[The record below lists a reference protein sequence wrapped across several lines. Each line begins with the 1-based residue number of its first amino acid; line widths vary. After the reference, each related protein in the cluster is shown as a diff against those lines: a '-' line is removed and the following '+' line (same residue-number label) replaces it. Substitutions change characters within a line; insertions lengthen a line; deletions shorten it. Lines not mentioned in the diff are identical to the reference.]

1 MALLRPLQIVIP
13 GGSGQVGQI
22 LARHFHEQGH
32 HVTVLSRHAKPA
44 EWRTIRWD
52 GMELGD
58 WVQDIDGCD
67 VVINL
72 AGRSVNC
79 RYNAANRRQIKN
91 SRTIT
96 TGLVGKAIAAAARP
110 PAVWLNASTATIY
123 RHSLDRAMDEA
134 AGEIGGK
141 EPGAPETWGFS
152 IDVAT
157 SWERAFFAAETPH
170 TRKVALRSAMIMS
183 PDPRGLFDTLLHL
196 VRLGLGGTSGPGT
209 QFVSW
214 IHAVDFIRA
223 VEFLIGHEEL
233 EGAVNVCS
241 PCPVP
246 NRYFMRCLRH
256 AWCTTYIGLPAPGW
270 ALSMGAM
277 FLRTETEL
285 ILKSRRVVPAR
296 LLNAGFEFHFPNWR
310 GAAQDL
316 VHRWRECRTEGDCSA
331 AML

>member
-1 MALLRPLQIVIP
+1 MQIVIP

-32 HVTVLSRHAKPA
+32 HVTTISRHARPA

-52 GMELGD
+52 GLELGD
-58 WVQDIDGCD
+58 WVQDIDGSD

-72 AGRSVNC
+72 AGRSVDC
-79 RYNAANRRQIKN
+79 RYNAGNRREIKN

-96 TGLVGKAIAAAARP
+96 TGLVGQAITAATRP
-110 PAVWLNASTATIY
+110 PALWLNASTSTIY
-123 RHSLDRAMDEA
+123 RHSLDRAMDDLT
-134 AGEIGGK
+134 GEIGGN
-141 EPGAPETWGFS
+141 EPGAPETWRFS
-152 IDVAT
+152 IEVAT
-157 SWERAFFAAETPH
+157 SWERAFFAAQTPR
-170 TRKVALRSAMIMS
+170 TRRVALRSAMTMS
-183 PDPRGLFDTLLHL
+183 PDRGGVFDALLHL

-214 IHAVDFIRA
+214 IHDVDFIRS
-223 VEFLIGHEEL
+223 VEFLIEHQEL
-233 EGAVNVCS
+233 EGVVNVCS

-256 AWCTTYIGLPAPGW
+256 AWCTTYIGLPAPRW
-270 ALSMGAM
+270 ALAAGAIL
-277 FLRTETEL
+277 LRTETEL
-285 ILKSRRVVPAR
+285 VLKSRRVVPTK
-296 LLNAGFEFHFPNWR
+296 LLKAGFEFHFPNWR

-316 VHRWRECRTEGDCSA
+316 VHRWRECRAIGNCSA

>member
-1 MALLRPLQIVIP
+1 MALLRPLQIVVP

-32 HVTVLSRHAKPA
+32 HVTTISRHAKPA

-52 GMELGD
+52 GLELGD
-58 WVQDIDGCD
+58 WVQDIDGSD

-72 AGRSVNC
+72 AGRSVDC
-79 RYNAANRRQIKN
+79 RYNAANRREIKN

-96 TGLVGKAIAAAARP
+96 TGLVGQAIAAAKRP
-110 PAVWLNASTATIY
+110 PALWLNASTATIY
-123 RHSLDRAMDEA
+123 RHSVDRAMDDIT
-134 AGEIGGK
+134 GEIGGN
-141 EPGAPETWGFS
+141 EPGAPETWRFS

-157 SWERAFFAAETPH
+157 SWERAFFAAQTPR

-183 PDPRGLFDTLLHL
+183 PDRGGVFDALLHL

-214 IHAVDFIRA
+214 IHDVDFIRSI
-223 VEFLIGHEEL
+223 EFLVEHREL
-233 EGAVNVCS
+233 EGVVNVCS

-256 AWCTTYIGLPAPGW
+256 AWCTTYIGLPAPRW
-270 ALSMGAM
+270 ALAAGAIL
-277 FLRTETEL
+277 LRTETEL
-285 ILKSRRVVPAR
+285 VLKSRRVVPAR
-296 LLNAGFEFHFPNWR
+296 LLKAGFEFHFPNWR

-316 VHRWRECRTEGDCSA
+316 VHRWREYRTNGNCSA